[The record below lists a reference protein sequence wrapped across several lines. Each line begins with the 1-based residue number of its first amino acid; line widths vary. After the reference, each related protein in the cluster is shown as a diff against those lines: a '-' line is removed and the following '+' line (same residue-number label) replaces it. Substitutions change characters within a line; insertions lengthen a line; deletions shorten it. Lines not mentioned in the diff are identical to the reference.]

1 MLDLDRN
8 EALILIAK
16 TQFHPFTKADYVSFA
31 GVESETPYIAE
42 TEDYIIILDD
52 NMVQFMNAEGDFKS
66 FFLGE

>member
-1 MLDLDRN
+1 MLDLN
-8 EALILIAK
+8 NTEALILIAK
-16 TQFHPFTKADYVSFA
+16 TQFSPFTEADYVSFA

-42 TEDYIIILDD
+42 TDDFIIILDG